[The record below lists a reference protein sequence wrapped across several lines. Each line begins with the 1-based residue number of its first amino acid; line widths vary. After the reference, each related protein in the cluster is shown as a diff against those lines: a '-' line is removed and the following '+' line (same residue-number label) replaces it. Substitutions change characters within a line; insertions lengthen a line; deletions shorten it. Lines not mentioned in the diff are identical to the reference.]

1 MSFAYGRA
9 GTVDPT
15 PRDTTKWR
23 QDGGDL
29 AWHRSLQ
36 SPSDHRM
43 HVKACDAASPMTVKL
58 ARFRPLAV

>member
-1 MSFAYGRA
+1 MSFAYGGA
-9 GTVDPT
+9 GTT
-15 PRDTTKWR
+15 RRRDTTKWR

-58 ARFRPLAV
+58 ARFRPFVV